1 MNHVVIKAY
10 ETYHEP
16 EILLLY
22 KSVGWSAYY
31 TKPEILRQAFEGSLC
46 VYGAYLGER
55 LVGLIRVV
63 GDGQTI
69 IFIQDVL
76 VHPDYQRQGIGTML
90 IGQIKARYHRV
101 RQMHLLTDDTPR
113 TVGFYKSAGF
123 IPVEDAQCRAFTKR

>member
-1 MNHVVIKAY
+1 MSNIEIKAY

-16 EILLLY
+16 EILSLY

-46 VYGAYLGER
+46 VCGAYLEER

-63 GDGQTI
+63 GDGQTV

-90 IGQIKARYHRV
+90 IGQIKARYHHV
-101 RQMHLLTDDTPR
+101 RQMHLMTDDTPR
-113 TVGFYKSAGF
+113 TVRFYKSAGF
-123 IPVEDAQCRAFTKR
+123 IPVEDAHARAFTKR